1 MWGMEK
7 KKAVVEKVKANKKE
21 FVEFL
26 TKYNVLQLAVG
37 VVLGTAVKDLVS
49 SIADNLIMP
58 VVGLVTPGG
67 SWREWNIPLGS
78 SQFGIGQLLSS
89 FLDFVIVAGVIF
101 VVVKKIL
108 KIEVD
113 KK

>member
-1 MWGMEK
+1 MI
-7 KKAVVEKVKANKKE
+7 EKVKTNKNE
-21 FVEFL
+21 FLEFL

-37 VVLGTAVKDLVS
+37 VVLGTAAKDLVS
-49 SIADNLIMP
+49 SIANNLIMP
-58 VVGLVTPGG
+58 VIGLITPKG
-67 SWREWNIPLGS
+67 SWREWAIPLGS

-89 FLDFVIVAGVIF
+89 FLDFLIVAGVVF